1 MKFFKLLL
9 FISTMFF
16 LAQCNT
22 GEQSPK
28 SSQAVVQQPAQ
39 PTGPQIP
46 SIPKEIMSK
55 LYNECTYT
63 DYIFFDLPFSMSQDE
78 KYSIRANLNY
88 ISVVALGT
96 IPTNCKAMGR
106 QFFHIEGDI
115 VLEANVYF
123 EDGCQFYVFVDGET
137 PLYANL
143 MSDKGIEF
151 YSTMI
156 QQAIDSQKAAGLD
169 PVH

>member
-1 MKFFKLLL
+1 MKFFKL
-9 FISTMFF
+9 FIFII
-16 LAQCNT
+16 LAVSFSQCNT
-22 GEQSPK
+22 GEQPA
-28 SSQAVVQQPAQ
+28 SSNQAVAVQQPQ

-55 LYNECTYT
+55 LYKECTYT
-63 DYIFFDLPFSMSQDE
+63 DYIFFELPFSMSQDE
-78 KYSIRANLNY
+78 ENSIRANLNY
-88 ISVVALGT
+88 ISVVPLGT
-96 IPTNCKAMGR
+96 IPDNCKAMGR

-123 EDGCQFYVFVDGET
+123 DDACKFYVFVDGET